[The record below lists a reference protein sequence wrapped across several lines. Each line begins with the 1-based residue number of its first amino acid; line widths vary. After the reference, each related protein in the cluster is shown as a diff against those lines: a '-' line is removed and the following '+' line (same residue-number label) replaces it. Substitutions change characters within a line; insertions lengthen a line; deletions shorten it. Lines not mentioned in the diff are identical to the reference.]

1 MEEANLVRDFS
12 VAENQAEAAIA
23 EQGGREIQE
32 ELRITEQDGN
42 EAREQLRIS
51 KNRTYLECLN
61 ISERILTRYIPR
73 GEKPL
78 RFLKTFADELFEKRT
93 KDSIE
98 EYHEFLEAK
107 IMELQMRNKR
117 LSGYRA
123 LRIPYGKHESFNQSC
138 WGRGIWNQ

>member
-12 VAENQAEAAIA
+12 VAENQGEAAIA

-61 ISERILTRYIPR
+61 ISERILT
-73 GEKPL
+73 
-78 RFLKTFADELFEKRT
+78 
-93 KDSIE
+93 
-98 EYHEFLEAK
+98 
-107 IMELQMRNKR
+107 
-117 LSGYRA
+117 
-123 LRIPYGKHESFNQSC
+123 
-138 WGRGIWNQ
+138 